1 MDAVGGQSIG
11 NRYIIVDKVG
21 EGGMGTVYRALD
33 GLTGQTIALKRVAI
47 PHTFQQPNDETNGMR
62 MALAQEF
69 RTLAT
74 LRHPHVIGV
83 LDYGFDEHRQPFFT
97 MDYLE
102 GAQTLLDAGRQQ
114 PLEGRIELVLQMLQA
129 VAYLHRRG
137 IIHRDLKPAN
147 VLVSN
152 GQVKV
157 LDFGLS
163 IFYEQAETPEDEIAG
178 TLAYLAPEVI
188 RGERPSESA
197 DLYAIGVMIY
207 ELLTGHHPFDSGNVN
222 QLVSDVLMSRPDLA
236 PLYSLLP
243 TTKIDTVSFL
253 SDLQIDTDHLSE
265 TDSTDFI
272 VLEPF
277 EAELSVDEPIHSEN
291 TNLFWEDDGDNPS
304 LVNIVDRLLAKTPAA
319 RYLTANEVIERLC
332 LAIGQSAPVE
342 SAAIRES
349 YLQAARFVGRENEL
363 SRLEEALALAV
374 QGKGSSWLVGG
385 ESGVGKSRLLDELR
399 VRALVDGCLV
409 LRGQTIEEGG
419 IPYQLWREPLRRMA
433 LTIPLSDLDAGILK
447 DIVPDIDRLQR
458 REIPDVTELEGSAYR
473 QRLMGTIASLFQQ
486 HQQPSLIL
494 LEDLQWSKERLDVL
508 KLINGLVAD
517 LPLLIVATY
526 RDEESPNLT
535 ESLPEM
541 NLMKLERLTPQN
553 IAALSVSM
561 LGEAGAQPH
570 IVNFLHRETE
580 GNVYFM
586 VEVVRVLAEEAGQL
600 GKVTRFTLPQQV
612 AAGGIRS
619 VMQRRLSRIPEDGM
633 PLLRLAA
640 VAGRELQLELLEQVK
655 GAINLE
661 EWLTTCANC
670 AVIEVQEGVWR
681 FSHDKLRDATQETIS
696 AESRPLL
703 HKQIAEGIEAV
714 HGADPDQAAILAQ
727 HWHSA
732 GDMLKERIYLQQAGE
747 HALSISA
754 FSDAVTHLERALELL
769 PTTTPPSADPRPI
782 RAHLLLKLG
791 EALKYMGEYV
801 TATTHIE
808 EALGL
813 QREAGDKESIAEAL
827 VELGDLL
834 NYQGEYA
841 RASQVCEES
850 LQIYREINHV
860 PGMAWALDRA
870 GLIVFQQGDY
880 AGATKFCEEALAL
893 GRSINDS
900 KVLASSF
907 NNLGM
912 AAFVQGDYPTAT
924 GYFGETLALSRA
936 NGESRRAAAAL
947 LNLGSAA
954 GEQRDY
960 DAANRCF
967 EESLEIFR
975 RIGERRGVGLALENL
990 GVIAQFQEDYDR
1002 ATYYMEESLTVARAI
1017 GNRGGIANTLVNLGN
1032 TARTQGQTEH
1042 AKNLYHQALYYAQE
1056 IEAVSLMLEVLTELA
1071 ALNSDDVQALKWLG
1085 LIMNHPSAFE
1095 RTRQVA
1101 TPVLDKLKLRL
1112 TSEEVEA
1119 NLEQGKGL
1127 DLKTVIADML
1137 RDFPTPQA

>member
-11 NRYIIVDKVG
+11 NRYLIMDKLG
-21 EGGMGTVYRALD
+21 EGGMGAVYRAVD
-33 GLTGQTIALKRVAI
+33 GLTGQTIALKRVAV
-47 PHTFQQPNDETNGMR
+47 PASFNSQGDETNGMR
-62 MALAQEF
+62 LALAQEF

-74 LRHPHVIGV
+74 LRHPHVISV
-83 LDYGFDEHRQPFFT
+83 LDYGFDENRQPFFT
-97 MDYLE
+97 MDYLD
-102 GAQTLLDAGRQQ
+102 GAQTLLDAGRQL
-114 PLEGRIELVLQMLQA
+114 PLETRVELVIQMLQA

-147 VLVSN
+147 VLVAD

-163 IFYEQAETPEDEIAG
+163 VFYEQAETPEDEIAG

-188 RGERPSESA
+188 RGERPTESA

-222 QLVSDVLMSRPDLA
+222 QLVSDVLMSRPDLS
-236 PLYSLLP
+236 PLYGLLP
-243 TTKIDTVSFL
+243 ASKEDDTAFLGDIQLGDVDVSE
-253 SDLQIDTDHLSE
+253 SDT
-265 TDSTDFI
+265 TDFI
-272 VLEPF
+272 ILNPF
-277 EAELSVDEPIHSEN
+277 EAESELDDPLPIEN
-291 TNLFWEDDGDNPS
+291 SNLFWADDGDNPS

-349 YLQAARFVGRENEL
+349 YLQAARFVGRDVEL
-363 SRLEEALALAV
+363 EQLDEALEKAV
-374 QGKGSSWLVGG
+374 QSKGSTWLVGG
-385 ESGVGKSRLLDELR
+385 EIGVGKSRLLDELR

-409 LRGQTIEEGG
+409 LRGQGVEGG
-419 IPYQLWREPLRRMA
+419 GLPYQLWREALRRIS
-433 LTIPLSDLDAGILK
+433 LTVPLNDLDAGILK
-447 DIVPDIDRLQR
+447 DIVPDIERLQR
-458 REIPDVTELEGSAYR
+458 REIIDAAELEGSAYQ

-486 HQQPSLIL
+486 MRQPILVL
-494 LEDLQWSKERLDVL
+494 LEDLQWAKESLDIL
-508 KLINGLVAD
+508 KHLNGMITD
-517 LPLLIVATY
+517 LPMLIVGTY
-526 RDEESPNLT
+526 RDDERPTLP
-535 ESLPEM
+535 ESLPGM
-541 NLMKLERLTPQN
+541 QLLKLERLTPSS

-586 VEVVRVLAEEAGQL
+586 VEVVRVLAEEAGRL
-600 GKVTRFTLPQQV
+600 GNVTRFTLPQQV
-612 AAGGIRS
+612 AVGGIQS
-619 VMQRRLSRIPEDGM
+619 VMQRRLNRVPEEGL

-640 VAGRELQLELLEQVK
+640 VAGRELQLEILEQIK
-655 GAINLE
+655 GDQVLD

-670 AVIEVQEGVWR
+670 AVLEFQEGTWR
-681 FSHDKLRDATQETIS
+681 FSHDKLRDATLETIPV
-696 AESRPLL
+696 ETVPLL
-703 HKQIAEGIEAV
+703 HRQIAEGIEAV
-714 HGADPDQAAILAQ
+714 YGNDPDQAAILAL

-732 GDMLKERIYLQQAGE
+732 GDALKERIYSRQAGE

-754 FSDAVTHLERALELL
+754 FSDAVSHIQRALELL
-769 PTTTPPSADPRPI
+769 PATTSTDEDARPI
-782 RAHLLLKLG
+782 RARLLLILG
-791 EALKYMGEYV
+791 EALKYMGEYA
-801 TATTHIE
+801 TATTHLE
-808 EALGL
+808 EALSL
-813 QREAGDKESIAEAL
+813 QRELANQEGIAEAL

-841 RASQVCEES
+841 RGSQVCEES
-850 LQIYREINHV
+850 LKIYRELNHAA
-860 PGMAWALDRA
+860 GMAWALDRA

-893 GRSINDS
+893 SRSINDS
-900 KVLASSF
+900 KGIASAI

-924 GYFGETLALSRA
+924 GYFSETLAISRG
-936 NGESRRAAAAL
+936 NGERRRAAAAL
-947 LNLGSAA
+947 LNIGSAA

-967 EESLEIFR
+967 EESLSIFR
-975 RIGERRGVGLALENL
+975 GIGERRGVGLALENL

-1002 ATYYMEESLTVARAI
+1002 ATFYMEESLSVARAI

-1042 AKNLYHQALYYAQE
+1042 AKDLYHQALYYAQE
-1056 IEAVSLMLEVLTELA
+1056 IEAVSLMLEILTELA
-1071 ALNSDDVQALKWLG
+1071 GLNHDDNQALKWLG
-1085 LIMNHPSAFE
+1085 LILNHPSAFE

-1101 TPVLDKLKLRL
+1101 TPVLDKLKQRF
-1112 TSEEVEA
+1112 TSEEVDVH
-1119 NLEQGKGL
+1119 LELGKAL
-1127 DLKTVIADML
+1127 DLKTVIADIL
-1137 RDFPTPQA
+1137 RESPASPA